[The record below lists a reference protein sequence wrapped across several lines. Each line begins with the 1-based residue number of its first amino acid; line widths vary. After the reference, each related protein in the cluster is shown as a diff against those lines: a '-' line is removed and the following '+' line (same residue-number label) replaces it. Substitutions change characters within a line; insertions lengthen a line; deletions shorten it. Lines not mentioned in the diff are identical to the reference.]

1 MPLPKQF
8 IFSQWWEILLSRT
21 KKVMKWQRSIL
32 WPLGFCVL
40 WNQAYLLYS
49 TFNSKIILF
58 RFRAR
63 SKRRFTKGNAIGRE
77 SKKAE
82 SGKARHRSSLEFWRR
97 SIGKTVIGEDSR
109 NTDVSAS
116 AIYSRVC
123 GARCDRYWRVWCS
136 RDIMKD
142 IVQVVEC
149 FHRLVLNKRALR
161 LFNFDKRL
169 WNLFIHVEV
178 HWCSVYGCSEVQ
190 CLLLRVGSSSTHIC

>member
-1 MPLPKQF
+1 MVRNF
-8 IFSQWWEILLSRT
+8 IVEN
-21 KKVMKWQRSIL
+21 KKGDEVTTIDSL
-32 WPLGFCVL
+32 TLGFCVL

-82 SGKARHRSSLEFWRR
+82 SGKARHRSSFEFWRR

-123 GARCDRYWRVWCS
+123 GARCNRYWRVWCS
-136 RDIMKD
+136 RDINETHW
-142 IVQVVEC
+142 VVEC
-149 FHRLVLNKRALR
+149 FHRLLLNKRALC
-161 LFNFDKRL
+161 LFNFDVRL
-169 WNLFIHVEV
+169 WKLSINLSMQRYTGVVFMDV
-178 HWCSVYGCSEVQ
+178 
-190 CLLLRVGSSSTHIC
+190 